1 MAENFVIPKAFT
13 KEWFGY
19 VWDYYKYHI
28 IVGIIAVVVI
38 IFTVTEITG
47 KIKYDANIN
56 YVSTDVIEIET
67 SEKIAGDCAE
77 IALDTNENDRV
88 DISFTQLNFTEENTK
103 DANLYIALNNRLMS
117 TFMVEDEF
125 IYIMDE
131 KMMNE
136 VLSLEATQ
144 GVFLFA
150 SDWADGITDGEVY
163 GASLKDS
170 TFLKKY
176 GINTEKLYIL
186 VRINYKSDDKSLVAR
201 HENAKKIANFILK

>member
-1 MAENFVIPKAFT
+1 MAEKFTLPKAFT

-28 IVGIIAVVVI
+28 IAVIIAVVVI
-38 IFTVTEITG
+38 IFTVAEITG
-47 KIKYDANIN
+47 KIRYDANIN

-67 SEKIAGDCAE
+67 SEKIANDCAE
-77 IALDTNENDRV
+77 VALDTNGNDRV

-136 VLSLEATQ
+136 VLSLEATE

-150 SDWADGITDGEVY
+150 SDWADDITDGEVY

-176 GINTEKLYIL
+176 GINTEELYIL
-186 VRINYKSDDKSLVAR
+186 VRMNYKSDDKSLVVR